1 MFNSQMIMFQFGICA
16 LLSFYTKY
24 LVKFKFMFNYYDD
37 TNISRICW
45 KWMRMK
51 IQTILIRFLLSP
63 STWASSLYYMHLHF
77 PFSFVLK
84 CCFKIEQ
91 QKVLKISIKLLRMCF
106 KQMYNVSCFR
116 QSFLLNSCHV
126 WCQRNNILTQNDARD
141 LMLLTVF

>member
-1 MFNSQMIMFQFGICA
+1 MEMNEDENLDNFNKVS
-16 LLSFYTKY
+16 LLQHGH
-24 LVKFKFMFNYYDD
+24 N
-37 TNISRICW
+37 
-45 KWMRMK
+45 
-51 IQTILIRFLLSP
+51 
-63 STWASSLYYMHLHF
+63 MHLHF

-106 KQMYNVSCFR
+106 KQMYNESRFR
-116 QSFLLNSCHV
+116 QTFLLNSCHV